1 MFTRLSSADFLV
13 HLETQSL
20 EFGDKEVDNEP
31 LLITGDIVKVLIL
44 FHR

>member
-1 MFTRLSSADFLV
+1 MFTRLSSADVLV

-20 EFGDKEVDNEP
+20 EFRYKEVDSEP